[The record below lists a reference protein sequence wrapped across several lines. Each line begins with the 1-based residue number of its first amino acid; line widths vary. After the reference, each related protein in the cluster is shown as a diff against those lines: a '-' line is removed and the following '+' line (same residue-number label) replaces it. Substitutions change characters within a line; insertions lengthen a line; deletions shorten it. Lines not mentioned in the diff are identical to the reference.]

1 MPRSRLG
8 LRLLEQALADIR
20 LDPRELAGFWRVGFP
35 DRDLLDPTRSRE
47 HFGRWHN
54 PASTGAL
61 YFAAELSTAL
71 RELHAHLD
79 PPFPEV
85 VQAVEATVRLH
96 RLLDLVA
103 RPSNTPIARHRDRAL
118 ADTPRA
124 FFRGALLGEA
134 GFRKGADGILV
145 QCLRGPGAC
154 LCVFTDATPPPSIDV
169 TVRRLKPAPWDKD
182 GNFA

>member
-8 LRLLEQALADIR
+8 LRLLEQALEGLS
-20 LDPRELAGFWRVGFP
+20 LDPRELVGFWRVGFP

-54 PASTGAL
+54 PTTTGAL

-85 VQAVEATVRLH
+85 VQTVEATVRLH
-96 RLLDLVA
+96 RLLDLVV
-103 RPSNTPIARHRDRAL
+103 RRLGTPLVRHRDRAL
-118 ADTPRA
+118 LIPPGPSSVARCLA
-124 FFRGALLGEA
+124 RQ
-134 GFRKGADGILV
+134 GFEKVPTA
-145 QCLRGPGAC
+145 
-154 LCVFTDATPPPSIDV
+154 S
-169 TVRRLKPAPWDKD
+169 
-182 GNFA
+182 